1 MEVNKERKKA
11 PCMSSHRIEE
21 DAQSHMALFLSVPVM
36 WSFGRPI
43 CLWNGKTKEQKR
55 AKPQSKAYK

>member
-1 MEVNKERKKA
+1 
-11 PCMSSHRIEE
+11 MSSHRIEG

-43 CLWNGKTKEQKR
+43 CMLVEKQK
-55 AKPQSKAYK
+55 SKAAKQSVQMNDISVQAKLQRG